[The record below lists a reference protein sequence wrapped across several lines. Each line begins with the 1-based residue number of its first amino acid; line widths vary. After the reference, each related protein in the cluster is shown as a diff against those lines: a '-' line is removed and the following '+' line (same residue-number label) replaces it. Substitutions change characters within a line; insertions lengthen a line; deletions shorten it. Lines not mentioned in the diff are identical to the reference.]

1 MMPLLI
7 LLLPSLILLI
17 AVFALPLFRYG
28 WLSFHADSVMT
39 GLVAIPNQGA
49 NWQRF
54 IHDAR
59 YWQDLI
65 QTLRFAFV
73 SVTAEIVLGLII
85 ALILNQPLRKR
96 ALIRSSSLIP
106 WALPT
111 TVMAL
116 GWRWIFNTPYGPIDR
131 LMQSAL
137 GRSLNALG
145 EPSIAWIT
153 TVYADIWKTTP
164 FVALILLAGLQTI
177 PSDLYEAAKLEGA
190 SSWICLRRITIPLL
204 LPYLGL
210 ALMFRLAQ
218 AFGVFDLVQVM
229 TGGGPASSTE
239 SIALYAYWNA
249 LRFLDFGYSATI
261 MIGSFLFLSSLIL
274 IAWLVITV
282 ARNRAAGVYAK

>member
-1 MMPLLI
+1 MPLMLM
-7 LLLPSLILLI
+7 LLPSLIFLI
-17 AVFALPLFRYG
+17 AVFALPLIRYL

-39 GLVAIPNQGA
+39 ALVAIPNQGA

-54 IHDAR
+54 IHDSR
-59 YWQDLI
+59 YWQDLL

-73 SVTAEIVLGLII
+73 SVTAEVVLGLII

-131 LMQSAL
+131 LMQSGL
-137 GRSLNALG
+137 GRPLNALG

-190 SSWICLRRITIPLL
+190 GPWICLRRITVPLL

-261 MIGSFLFLSSLIL
+261 MIGSFVILSSLIV
-274 IAWLVITV
+274 IAWFVISF
-282 ARNRAAGVYAK
+282 ARNRSPGAFAK

>member
-1 MMPLLI
+1 MPLL
-7 LLLPSLILLI
+7 LLLIPSVLFLI
-17 AVFALPLFRYG
+17 AVFALPLLRYV

-39 GLVAIPNQGA
+39 GLVAIPNQAA

-65 QTLRFAFV
+65 QTLRFALV
-73 SVTAEIVLGLII
+73 SVTAELVLGLII
-85 ALILNQPLRKR
+85 ALILNQPLRQR

-131 LMQSAL
+131 LMQSGL

-177 PSDLYEAAKLEGA
+177 PSDLYEASKLEGA
-190 SSWICLRRITIPLL
+190 GPGVCLRRITIPLL

-261 MIGSFLFLSSLIL
+261 MIGSFLILSSLIA
-274 IAWLVITV
+274 IAWLVIATT
-282 ARNRAAGVYAK
+282 RNRSAGALAK

>member
-1 MMPLLI
+1 MPLMLM
-7 LLLPSLILLI
+7 LLPSLIFLI
-17 AVFALPLFRYG
+17 AVFALPLIRYV

-39 GLVAIPNQGA
+39 ALVAIPNQGA

-54 IHDAR
+54 IHDSR
-59 YWQDLI
+59 YWQDLL

-73 SVTAEIVLGLII
+73 SVTAEVVLGLII

-131 LMQSAL
+131 LMQSGL
-137 GRSLNALG
+137 GRPLNALG

-190 SSWICLRRITIPLL
+190 GPWICLRRITVPLL

-261 MIGSFLFLSSLIL
+261 MIGSFVILSSLIL
-274 IAWLVITV
+274 ITWLVVTT
-282 ARNRAAGVYAK
+282 ARNRSQQSLAR

>member
-1 MMPLLI
+1 MPLLI
-7 LLLPSLILLI
+7 LLIPSLILLL
-17 AVFALPLFRYG
+17 AVFALPLFRYV

-39 GLVAIPNQGA
+39 GLVALPNQGA

-54 IHDAR
+54 IQDAR
-59 YWQDLI
+59 YWQDLL
-65 QTLRFAFV
+65 QTLRFSFV
-73 SVTAEIVLGLII
+73 SVTAEVVLGLII

-96 ALIRSSSLIP
+96 ALVRSSSLIP

-131 LMQSAL
+131 LMQSGW

-177 PSDLYEAAKLEGA
+177 PADLYEAAKLEGA
-190 SSWICLRRITIPLL
+190 GPWICLRRITIPLL

-261 MIGSFLFLSSLIL
+261 MIASFLILSSLIL
-274 IAWLVITV
+274 IGWLVIATARQRSSGAV
-282 ARNRAAGVYAK
+282 AE

>member
-1 MMPLLI
+1 MPLTL
-7 LLLPSLILLI
+7 LLLPSLIFLI
-17 AVFALPLFRYG
+17 AVFAFPLIRYV

-39 GLVAIPNQGA
+39 GLLAIPNQGA

-54 IHDAR
+54 IHDSR
-59 YWQDLI
+59 YWQDLF

-73 SVTAEIVLGLII
+73 SVTAEVVLGLII

-131 LMQSAL
+131 LIQSGL
-137 GRSLNALG
+137 GRPLNALG

-190 SSWICLRRITIPLL
+190 GPWICLRRITVPLL
-204 LPYLGL
+204 VPYLGL

-261 MIGSFLFLSSLIL
+261 MIGSFVILSSLIV
-274 IAWLVITV
+274 IAWFVISV
-282 ARNRAAGVYAK
+282 ARNRLAGAFAK

>member
-1 MMPLLI
+1 MPLL
-7 LLLPSLILLI
+7 LLLVPSVLFLI
-17 AVFALPLFRYG
+17 AVFALPLLRYV

-39 GLVAIPNQGA
+39 GLVAIPNQAA

-65 QTLRFAFV
+65 QTMRFALV
-73 SVTAEIVLGLII
+73 SVTAELVLGLII
-85 ALILNQPLRKR
+85 ALILNQPLRQR

-131 LMQSAL
+131 LMQSGL

-190 SSWICLRRITIPLL
+190 GPGVCLRRITIPLL

-261 MIGSFLFLSSLIL
+261 MIGSFLILSSLIA
-274 IAWLVITV
+274 IAWFVISIT
-282 ARNRAAGVYAK
+282 RNRSAGALAK

>member
-1 MMPLLI
+1 MPLTL
-7 LLLPSLILLI
+7 LLLPSLIFLI
-17 AVFALPLFRYG
+17 AVFAFPLIRYV

-39 GLVAIPNQGA
+39 GLLAIPNQGA
-49 NWQRF
+49 NWHRF
-54 IHDAR
+54 IHDSR
-59 YWQDLI
+59 YWQDLF

-73 SVTAEIVLGLII
+73 SVTAEVVLGLII

-116 GWRWIFNTPYGPIDR
+116 GWRWIFNTPYGPIER
-131 LMQSAL
+131 LIQSGL
-137 GRSLNALG
+137 GRPLNALG

-190 SSWICLRRITIPLL
+190 GPWICLRRITVPLL

-261 MIGSFLFLSSLIL
+261 MIGSFVILSSLIV
-274 IAWLVITV
+274 IAWFVISV
-282 ARNRAAGVYAK
+282 ARNRSAGAFAK

>member
-1 MMPLLI
+1 MPLL
-7 LLLPSLILLI
+7 LLLVPSVLFLI
-17 AVFALPLFRYG
+17 AVFALPLLRYV

-39 GLVAIPNQGA
+39 GLVAIPNQAA

-65 QTLRFAFV
+65 QTLRFALV
-73 SVTAEIVLGLII
+73 SVTAELVLGLII
-85 ALILNQPLRKR
+85 ALILNQPLRQR
-96 ALIRSSSLIP
+96 ALLRSSSLIP

-131 LMQSAL
+131 LMQSGL

-190 SSWICLRRITIPLL
+190 DPRVCLRRITIPLL

-261 MIGSFLFLSSLIL
+261 MIGSFMILSSLIA
-274 IAWLVITV
+274 ITWFVISF
-282 ARNRAAGVYAK
+282 ARNRSPGAFAK

>member
-1 MMPLLI
+1 MPLTL
-7 LLLPSLILLI
+7 LLLPSLIFLI
-17 AVFALPLFRYG
+17 AVFAFPLIRYV

-39 GLVAIPNQGA
+39 GLLAIPNQGA

-54 IHDAR
+54 IHDSR
-59 YWQDLI
+59 YWQDLF

-73 SVTAEIVLGLII
+73 SVTAEVVLGLII

-131 LMQSAL
+131 LIQSGL
-137 GRSLNALG
+137 GRPLNALG

-190 SSWICLRRITIPLL
+190 GPWICLRRITVPLL
-204 LPYLGL
+204 IPYLGL

-261 MIGSFLFLSSLIL
+261 MIGSFVILSSLIV
-274 IAWLVITV
+274 IAWFVISV
-282 ARNRAAGVYAK
+282 ARNRLAGAFAK